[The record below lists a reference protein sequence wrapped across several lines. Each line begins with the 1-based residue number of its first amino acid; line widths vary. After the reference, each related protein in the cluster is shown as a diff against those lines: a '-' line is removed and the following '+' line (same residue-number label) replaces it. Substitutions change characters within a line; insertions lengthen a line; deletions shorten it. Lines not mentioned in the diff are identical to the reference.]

1 MGMSTADALG
11 FLAKVGQIS
20 NRRLSE
26 RMGHAS
32 NYVTICTSRDSGIS
46 ADELAK
52 AAAAVGWELRLVD
65 PNGRDYVTIGEPTA
79 TLPHP
84 VTSGIEL
91 PQDANYTIG

>member
-1 MGMSTADALG
+1 MTPTDALG
-11 FLAKVGQIS
+11 FLVGIS
-20 NRRLSE
+20 GKNRRQFS
-26 RMGHAS
+26 MAIGKDGSYAS
-32 NYVTICTSRDSGIS
+32 AIASRDDWTDVGC
-46 ADELAK
+46 ETMAK

-65 PNGRDYVTIGEPTA
+65 PNGRDYVTIGEPAT